1 MAGHS
6 KWHNIR
12 HQKKKEDKRRAKLFS
27 KLSRRISVAAREGG
41 GDPDKN
47 PDLRMAIEKAKDKN
61 MPKEN
66 IERAIKRGTG
76 ELEGVDYESF
86 TYEGYGPGGV
96 ALYFEITT
104 DNRNRTASELRH
116 ILSENGGNLGQEGCV
131 AWMFDERGQLLLKK
145 DEIEKDSEAVML
157 DAIEAGAED
166 VIEENNLIRIMTDPQ
181 DYIDV
186 KEQLDD
192 EYDFSDSDIVMVPN
206 NEVDLNYKE
215 ARKVLELMNELEE
228 HDDIQEVYTNFN
240 IPESVMQ
247 ELNKEEIA

>member
-27 KLSRRISVAAREGG
+27 KLSRRIAVAAREGG
-41 GDPDKN
+41 GDPEKN
-47 PDLRMAIEKAKDKN
+47 PDLRMAIEKAKDNN
-61 MPKEN
+61 MPKDN

-86 TYEGYGPGGV
+86 TYEGYGPAGV

-131 AWMFDERGQLLLKK
+131 AWMFERKGQLILDNDQAEYDI
-145 DEIEKDSEAVML
+145 DEVML
-157 DAIEAGAED
+157 RALEAGAED
-166 VIEENNLIRIMTDPQ
+166 VKEEEDMIRILTAPKEYM
-181 DYIDV
+181 DV
-186 KEQLDD
+186 KEELNDH
-192 EYDFSDSDIVMVPN
+192 YDFSDSDLVMLPN
-206 NEVDLNYKE
+206 TEVDLSPEE
-215 ARKVLELMNELEE
+215 ARKVLKLMEELED
-228 HDDIQEVYTNFN
+228 HDDVQEVYTNFN
-240 IPESVMQ
+240 IPEEVMND
-247 ELNKEEIA
+247 LEEEFV